1 MLKPRLCDPDNDPVK
16 LVLVAECAVRPV
28 CVEQRLGV
36 PFRENLDAGSVFQ
49 VGDNQH
55 PVANDDVIRGTALRK
70 KRHYFGIRVFLQLV
84 SVGWRHQVGE
94 PDPDFCQ
101 HHAFFEPTP
110 VNVIL
115 NIVDHGAG
123 DDNFMPN
130 AFFLDDL
137 RSPDKMRRSD
147 VRFQP
152 LLGDAMGDGSF
163 RRFIAAL
170 VLFEK
175 VGQQASA
182 ASSPHRR
189 GRRREDRMPAA
200 SKLLH
205 NTNQKRLTHPGSL
218 LSRLKSV
225 QHRVHQPSFL
235 LP

>member
-1 MLKPRLCDPDNDPVK
+1 MLKPRLCDPDDDPVK
-16 LVLVAECAVRPV
+16 LILIAECAVRSV

-36 PFRENLDAGSVFQ
+36 AFRENLDAGSVFQ

-55 PVANDDVIRGTALRK
+55 PVTNDDVIRGTALWE
-70 KRHYFGIRVFLQLV
+70 KRHYFDIRVFLQLV
-84 SVGWRHQVGE
+84 SVGRRHQVGE
-94 PDPDFCQ
+94 PDPDFRQ

-115 NIVDHGAG
+115 NIVDHGTG

-152 LLGDAMGDGSF
+152 LLGDAMGYGSF

-182 ASSPHRR
+182 ASRPHRR
-189 GRRREDRMPAA
+189 GRRREYRMAAA

-205 NTNQKRLTHPGSL
+205 NTNQERLTHPGSL
-218 LSRLKSV
+218 LWRVKFLQRQLHRL
-225 QHRVHQPSFL
+225 SFL